1 MEIAVEVWLNNL
13 DVVVVVW
20 GCSNKLDF
28 GVEDVIFVVLDM
40 VDVVFS
46 FEVGGF
52 LEVDVIVEEVI
63 LEDVF
68 WFDILFLLV
77 IDVWEFFWL
86 KRLVLLEVK
95 FCLNSFVDVVVLGEV
110 LLVFLFFV
118 DLLNNFL
125 LVVEFWLKK
134 LFLDDVLIGV
144 LKLNIFLLVEEVVV
158 LEIVFLNIEV
168 FEGCLNKSDVI
179 FKGCFDFFLFKLDN
193 VIFEGIFLNLKD
205 GVLFVVSNLGF
216 VFGFLEVLLFNL
228 VCFVVVLF
236 FLRFK
241 LLLFFEF
248 VVRVVL

>member
-1 MEIAVEVWLNNL
+1 M
-13 DVVVVVW
+13 
-20 GCSNKLDF
+20 
-28 GVEDVIFVVLDM
+28 
-40 VDVVFS
+40 
-46 FEVGGF
+46 
-52 LEVDVIVEEVI
+52 
-63 LEDVF
+63 
-68 WFDILFLLV
+68 
-77 IDVWEFFWL
+77 
-86 KRLVLLEVK
+86 
-95 FCLNSFVDVVVLGEV
+95 
-110 LLVFLFFV
+110 FLFFV

>member
-1 MEIAVEVWLNNL
+1 M
-13 DVVVVVW
+13 
-20 GCSNKLDF
+20 
-28 GVEDVIFVVLDM
+28 
-40 VDVVFS
+40 
-46 FEVGGF
+46 
-52 LEVDVIVEEVI
+52 
-63 LEDVF
+63 
-68 WFDILFLLV
+68 
-77 IDVWEFFWL
+77 
-86 KRLVLLEVK
+86 
-95 FCLNSFVDVVVLGEV
+95 
-110 LLVFLFFV
+110 FLFFV

-134 LFLDDVLIGV
+134 LFLDDVLIEV
-144 LKLNIFLLVEEVVV
+144 LKFNIFLLVEEVVV

-193 VIFEGIFLNLKD
+193 VIFERIFLNLKD

>member
-1 MEIAVEVWLNNL
+1 M
-13 DVVVVVW
+13 
-20 GCSNKLDF
+20 
-28 GVEDVIFVVLDM
+28 
-40 VDVVFS
+40 
-46 FEVGGF
+46 
-52 LEVDVIVEEVI
+52 
-63 LEDVF
+63 
-68 WFDILFLLV
+68 
-77 IDVWEFFWL
+77 
-86 KRLVLLEVK
+86 
-95 FCLNSFVDVVVLGEV
+95 
-110 LLVFLFFV
+110 FLFFV

-134 LFLDDVLIGV
+134 LFLDDVLIEV

-193 VIFEGIFLNLKD
+193 VILEGIFLNLKD

-228 VCFVVVLF
+228 VCFIVVLF

>member
-1 MEIAVEVWLNNL
+1 M
-13 DVVVVVW
+13 
-20 GCSNKLDF
+20 DF

-68 WFDILFLLV
+68 WFDILFL
-77 IDVWEFFWL
+77 
-86 KRLVLLEVK
+86 LLEVK

-134 LFLDDVLIGV
+134 LFLDDVLIEV
-144 LKLNIFLLVEEVVV
+144 LKFNIFLLVEEVVV

-193 VIFEGIFLNLKD
+193 VILEGIFLNLKD